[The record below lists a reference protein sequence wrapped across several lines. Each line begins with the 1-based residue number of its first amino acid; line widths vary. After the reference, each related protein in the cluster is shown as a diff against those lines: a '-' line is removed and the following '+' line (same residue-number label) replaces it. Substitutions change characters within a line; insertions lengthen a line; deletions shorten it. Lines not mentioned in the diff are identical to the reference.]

1 MCQMRKM
8 DVCVMSECVC
18 VYLFV
23 YICLCIFV
31 CMRLMCVSLHTC
43 GPFEIA

>member
-1 MCQMRKM
+1 M

-23 YICLCIFV
+23 YICLREAYV
-31 CMRLMCVSLHTC
+31 CES
-43 GPFEIA
+43 A